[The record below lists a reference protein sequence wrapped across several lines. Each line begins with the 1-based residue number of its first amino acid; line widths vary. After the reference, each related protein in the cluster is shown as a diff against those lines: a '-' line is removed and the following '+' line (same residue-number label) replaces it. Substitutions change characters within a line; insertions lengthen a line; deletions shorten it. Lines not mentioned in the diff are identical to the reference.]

1 MLQLA
6 NTYTFEFSDKE
17 RVVIGPDPTV
27 DNWAGHITDISST
40 SEASQAVTPIPG
52 VNGAIVGDTVLGAFN
67 LTIEVLVTSADP
79 AERAM
84 YLRRL
89 DKLSRAYN
97 EDVTLYWTEADG
109 LERRISSLRKNQFAP
124 VGHTDG
130 PAKKKVLS
138 FVAPLPVIETKR
150 AQVLELATANVSG
163 VIKGTGQV
171 INAGS
176 GPAYP
181 ELRLYGPFTAAT
193 VALSTG
199 PSLTITRTLST
210 GTDYILVKTKPQE
223 RGVWLNGSTN
233 VYSNLSWLTSTFF
246 SIPPGS
252 TDLTYT
258 ATGGTAG
265 TSKLRAE
272 WRSAWLL

>member
-1 MLQLA
+1 VLQLTQ
-6 NTYTFEFSDKE
+6 TYTFEFADRE

-27 DNWAGHITDISST
+27 QNWAGHITDISAT
-40 SEASQAVTPIPG
+40 SDASQAVTPIPG
-52 VNGAIVGDTVLGAFN
+52 TNGAVVGDTTLGAFN

-109 LERRISSLRKNQFAP
+109 LERRISGLRKSQFAP
-124 VGHTDG
+124 VGHNDG

-150 AQVLELATANVSG
+150 AHVLELATSG
-163 VIKGTGQV
+163 SPVAGTGTV

-193 VALSTG
+193 VSLATG
-199 PSLTITRTLST
+199 PSLTITRTLSS

-233 VYSNLSWLTSTFF
+233 VYSDLSWLTSTFF
-246 SIPPGS
+246 SVPPGT